1 MTGFLPEDLPD
12 PSDDEAGSLIG
23 SAAGG
28 IPGQVLHKE
37 TVKSKHYQ
45 LVENS
50 FRIHSKIIHCYR
62 PIYQFP

>member
-28 IPGQVLHKE
+28 IPGQVLH
-37 TVKSKHYQ
+37 TVVS
-45 LVENS
+45 S
-50 FRIHSKIIHCYR
+50 AGGIR
-62 PIYQFP
+62 

>member
-1 MTGFLPEDLPD
+1 MVFITDMLHLRFMTGFLPEDLPD

-37 TVKSKHYQ
+37 
-45 LVENS
+45 N
-50 FRIHSKIIHCYR
+50 
-62 PIYQFP
+62 